1 MKDLQIVKVI
11 GREIIDSR
19 GNPTVEAEVTLADG
33 STGNIPFD
41 YAYICLGMQPEASL
55 LAGLLDKFQNDGV
68 EVLNIGN
75 SAKARRMIDGVRE
88 GRNILEVL
96 DRLSYFD

>member
-1 MKDLQIVKVI
+1 M
-11 GREIIDSR
+11 R
-19 GNPTVEAEVTLADG
+19 
-33 STGNIPFD
+33 
-41 YAYICLGMQPEASL
+41 
-55 LAGLLDKFQNDGV
+55 GLLDKFQNDGV